1 MKVLQISILAA
12 MSASLLLVF
21 QNCGKPLSADLA
33 NANADIAIDIQALG
47 KSQPARVD
55 LALQNDEEI
64 SQLSVG
70 NTGIERVIEPEQWS
84 YDRGTLTITDA
95 RLFDYKQLAISIR
108 KRSDIECVRAPCNP
122 NPSPTT
128 PPVTNTTISYPRTT
142 LPPSPSTTPPVTNT
156 TISYPPGPTMTTL
169 SPRPPTT
176 TVKVTTTTIRPTTT
190 TRPVTT
196 TTVKYSCGA
205 GLISGMMIPC
215 EGDNRDVP
223 VARLQWIPVGDSPAA
238 CTSARKCEAYCGQN
252 FTYDPVRKNCKQKPL
267 PTTTVTTIT
276 LPVTTTTRP
285 ITTTTVKAK
294 YP

>member
-21 QNCGKPLSADLA
+21 QNCGKPLSAELA
-33 NANADIAIDIQALG
+33 NANSDIAIDIQALG

-70 NTGIERVIEPEQWS
+70 NAGIERVIEPEQWS
-84 YDRGTLTITDA
+84 YDHGTLTITDA

-108 KRSDIECVRAPCNP
+108 KRSDIECIRAPCNP
-122 NPSPTT
+122 NPSPTP

-142 LPPSPSTTPPVTNT
+142 LPTPTTINPGTNT
-156 TISYPPGPTMTTL
+156 TISYPPRPTMTTL

-196 TTVKYSCGA
+196 TTVK
-205 GLISGMMIPC
+205 
-215 EGDNRDVP
+215 
-223 VARLQWIPVGDSPAA
+223 
-238 CTSARKCEAYCGQN
+238 
-252 FTYDPVRKNCKQKPL
+252 
-267 PTTTVTTIT
+267 
-276 LPVTTTTRP
+276 
-285 ITTTTVKAK
+285 AK